1 MRYIPA
7 TESDIKEM
15 LEKIGLSSISELF
28 RSIPEPLR
36 LKKGLN
42 LSSTMSELEL
52 TRHMNKLASKNKGNN
67 HYSSFLGAGCYRHF
81 APSII
86 NHIISRAEFYTAYT
100 PYQPEISQGTLQA
113 IFEFQSLICMLTGM
127 EVANASMYDGATS
140 LAEATLMA
148 IRITNRKEV
157 ILSQT
162 THPEYRQTLE
172 TYLKN
177 LDVKIKIA
185 PFTKEGLTDF
195 NWIENEINS
204 QCAAIIIQN
213 PNFFGVIEDVE
224 SFSTLAHN
232 NGSLQIAGVVE
243 PISLGIL
250 KPPGEM
256 GADIVA
262 GEGQSLGIPMNYGGP
277 SLGLFSSLEKYV
289 RNMPGRIV
297 GETVDTQ
304 GKRGYV
310 LTLATREQ
318 HIRRERA
325 TSNICTN
332 QGLCALIATIYL
344 AAMGKSGMKEV
355 GEQNIQKAH
364 YAKNALSKI
373 KGLNLKFSGKTFNEF
388 VIETK
393 KPPSEINEQLLK
405 RSIIG
410 GLDLQRHYPELK
422 NCMLFCVT
430 EYNTKEEID
439 QLMETISRVS

>member
-7 TESDIKEM
+7 TESNIKEM
-15 LEKIGLSSISELF
+15 LGKIGLSSISELF
-28 RSIPEPLR
+28 QSIPEALR

-42 LSSTMSELEL
+42 LSSAMSELEL
-52 TRHMNKLASKNKGNN
+52 TRHLNKLASKNNGND
-67 HYSSFLGAGCYRHF
+67 HYSSFLGAGCYKHF
-81 APSII
+81 APTVI
-86 NHIISRAEFYTAYT
+86 NHIASRAEFYTAYT

-113 IFEFQSLICMLTGM
+113 IFEYQSLICMLTGM

-140 LAEATLMA
+140 LAEAALMA
-148 IRITNRKEV
+148 IRLTNRKEV

-162 THPEYRQTLE
+162 IHPEYRQTLE

-177 LDVKIKIA
+177 LDVNIKMA
-185 PFTKEGLTDF
+185 PFTKGGLSDF
-195 NWIENEINS
+195 NWIEKEISS
-204 QCAAIIIQN
+204 QCAAILIQS
-213 PNFFGVIEDVE
+213 PNFFGAIEDTE
-224 SFSTLAHN
+224 SFSTLAHK
-232 NGSLQIAGVVE
+232 NGSLQIVSVVE

-250 KPPGEM
+250 KSPGEL

-277 SLGLFSSLEKYV
+277 SLGLFASLEKYV
-289 RNMPGRIV
+289 RNIPGRIV
-297 GETVDTQ
+297 GETVDVK
-304 GKRGYV
+304 GRRGYV

-332 QGLCALIATIYL
+332 QALCALIATVYL

-355 GEQNIQKAH
+355 AEQNIQKAH

-373 KGLNLKFSGKTFNEF
+373 KGLNLKFSGEIFNEF

-393 KPPSEINEQLLK
+393 KPPTEINEQLLK

-410 GLDLQRHYPELK
+410 GLDLQRYYPELK

-439 QLMETISRVS
+439 VMLETISKIN